1 MRSRPA
7 RSSAYTAMLVE
18 EHTMDHIVIA
28 VMAAFVPVLIFL
40 VTWVHSQGAS
50 IHMPFYRVDPDGWH

>member
-1 MRSRPA
+1 
-7 RSSAYTAMLVE
+7 
-18 EHTMDHIVIA
+18 MDHIVIA